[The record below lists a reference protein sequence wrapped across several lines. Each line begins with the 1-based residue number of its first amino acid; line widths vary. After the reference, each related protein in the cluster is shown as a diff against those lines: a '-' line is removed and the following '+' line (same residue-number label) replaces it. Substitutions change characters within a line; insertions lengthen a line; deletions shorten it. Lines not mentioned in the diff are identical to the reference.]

1 MCLEGAGCPLCT
13 RPGGHGATCAAYA
26 ARAACPCGGPDK
38 ARLRQDGGALACAC
52 CGARYPIEAGGWVD
66 LVPRA
71 SVGEVTQYADHEFH
85 ERLHV
90 TEAEPVLSARVK
102 ADMMRRMLGAAPGET
117 VLDLGC
123 GAGKMALYAAQG
135 GRRAA
140 GLDVAPFFLP
150 RAAREVDL
158 VLGDLRRLPFRK
170 GSFPRAYSLD
180 VLEHLDEPGV
190 REVLLE
196 ARRTLGPRG
205 RLFVY
210 THAMESS
217 RMASFQRGVNRLA
230 RRLGRAG
237 LIDHER
243 EAMRKSDHRNA
254 IRSHEHFD
262 ELCAGAGLR
271 VAERRY
277 YNVVFKAVVED
288 LGLRLFEQWRR
299 RRTAAARGGPGHVH
313 EHVHVHEHDHGH
325 GRRDATR
332 AFARPHGGRARPDL
346 APQARRGPLRRRA
359 HGAVLRPPRAA
370 RARVRILYVATDQT
384 VPGATGGS
392 VHVLEVAQGLARR
405 GHEVHA
411 VVAASGGPARE
422 EGEGVVWHRVGWR
435 PRHRFFRFRAR
446 PAVESIA
453 DEVRPAVVMER
464 YYNFGGE
471 GIRAAAARGIPSLL
485 EVNSPVVDHPR
496 SAKAALDAALL
507 VRPLRRYRESLCRQ
521 AAALVSPIPEIVPEF
536 ARAKTETVTWGANVD
551 SFSPARRR
559 RGGAAHARHPGGIGG
574 RPLHREL
581 PALAR
586 RPRPGDR
593 RAAAAG
599 PRRSLLPARR
609 RRGGRAPAKAI
620 AAGGSGPVPTPRCP
634 TSWPPPTSASLPTI
648 RRGCASSPS
657 ASTGRR

>member
-1 MCLEGAGCPLCT
+1 MISPELLASLACPVCLEAGGCAQCS
-13 RPGGHGATCAAYA
+13 RPAGHDSTCADYA
-26 ARAACPCGGPDK
+26 ARAACACGGPDK
-38 ARLRQDGGALACAC
+38 VRLRTDGASLVCDCCA
-52 CGARYPIEAGGWVD
+52 ARYAIAAGGWVD

-217 RMASFQRGVNRLA
+217 RLASFQRAVNRLA
-230 RRLGRAG
+230 RRMGQAG

-288 LGLRLFEQWRR
+288 LGLRLFEQWKRR
-299 RRTAAARGGPGHVH
+299 GQPPPSPAHAAAHDQ
-313 EHVHVHEHDHGH
+313 HDHG
-325 GRRDATR
+325 DAVGTT
-332 AFARPHGGRARPDL
+332 APSPALLAVARGLTWLLKLDV
-346 APQARRGPLRRRA
+346 
-359 HGAVLRPPRAA
+359 VL
-370 RARVRILYVATDQT
+370 
-384 VPGATGGS
+384 
-392 VHVLEVAQGLARR
+392 
-405 GHEVHA
+405 
-411 VVAASGGPARE
+411 
-422 EGEGVVWHRVGWR
+422 
-435 PRHRFFRFRAR
+435 
-446 PAVESIA
+446 
-453 DEVRPAVVMER
+453 
-464 YYNFGGE
+464 FGGVRT
-471 GIRAAAARGIPSLL
+471 GPFFG
-485 EVNSPVVDHPR
+485 
-496 SAKAALDAALL
+496 LL
-507 VRPLRRYRESLCRQ
+507 VPRD
-521 AAALVSPIPEIVPEF
+521 
-536 ARAKTETVTWGANVD
+536 RA
-551 SFSPARRR
+551 
-559 RGGAAHARHPGGIGG
+559 
-574 RPLHREL
+574 
-581 PALAR
+581 
-586 RPRPGDR
+586 
-593 RAAAAG
+593 
-599 PRRSLLPARR
+599 
-609 RRGGRAPAKAI
+609 
-620 AAGGSGPVPTPRCP
+620 
-634 TSWPPPTSASLPTI
+634 
-648 RRGCASSPS
+648 
-657 ASTGRR
+657 

>member
-1 MCLEGAGCPLCT
+1 MISESLLRSVACPVCLEPEGCRECA
-13 RPGGHGATCAAYA
+13 RAGGHDATCGPYA
-26 ARAACPCGGPDK
+26 SRASCSCGGPDK
-38 ARLRQDGGALACAC
+38 VRLARDAQVLACTC
-52 CGARYPIEAGGWVD
+52 CGARYPIAAEGWVD
-66 LVPRA
+66 LVPRT

-140 GLDVAPFFLP
+140 GLDVAPFFLA

-217 RMASFQRGVNRLA
+217 RLASFQRGVNRLA
-230 RRLGRAG
+230 RRLGQAG

-299 RRTAAARGGPGHVH
+299 RGAAADRPAASEPHA
-313 EHVHVHEHDHGH
+313 HGTAVVE
-325 GRRDATR
+325 ATR
-332 AFARPHGGRARPDL
+332 PSPAL
-346 APQARRGPLRRRA
+346 M
-359 HGAVLRPPRAA
+359 AVA
-370 RARVRILYVATDQT
+370 RALTWLLKLDV
-384 VPGATGGS
+384 
-392 VHVLEVAQGLARR
+392 VL
-405 GHEVHA
+405 
-411 VVAASGGPARE
+411 
-422 EGEGVVWHRVGWR
+422 
-435 PRHRFFRFRAR
+435 
-446 PAVESIA
+446 
-453 DEVRPAVVMER
+453 
-464 YYNFGGE
+464 FGGVRT
-471 GIRAAAARGIPSLL
+471 GPFFG
-485 EVNSPVVDHPR
+485 
-496 SAKAALDAALL
+496 LL
-507 VRPLRRYRESLCRQ
+507 VPRE
-521 AAALVSPIPEIVPEF
+521 
-536 ARAKTETVTWGANVD
+536 RA
-551 SFSPARRR
+551 
-559 RGGAAHARHPGGIGG
+559 
-574 RPLHREL
+574 
-581 PALAR
+581 
-586 RPRPGDR
+586 
-593 RAAAAG
+593 
-599 PRRSLLPARR
+599 
-609 RRGGRAPAKAI
+609 
-620 AAGGSGPVPTPRCP
+620 
-634 TSWPPPTSASLPTI
+634 
-648 RRGCASSPS
+648 
-657 ASTGRR
+657 